1 MYSPGRMTRVL
12 LSSILV
18 LALVA
23 CSSTSPTTTSSSAV
37 PALWAG
43 LAPGQYRVGLV
54 SSTLPTDP
62 HPLQV
67 TVWYPALAGGRQ
79 LHYRDYLLLNL
90 TEVPATPSAADRAKA
105 LSDAKAFLT
114 TNGVGAAAADSLINT
129 PMYAHASAPTAPGR
143 FPLVMIVQGN
153 AQSASAQ
160 AVLAEFLASHGY
172 VVATIPSI
180 TRTAGPMESEKDI
193 APKAELEV
201 ADIDRAV
208 NSLTQWQNID
218 HSIPPAMVA
227 HSFGSRS
234 ALMYALHHPVSA
246 IVSLEGGIGLATGQ
260 ESMVKSPLVDLK
272 LPAPPILHFYEVN
285 DDRAVP
291 DFRLLRSLHTPDLQL
306 VRLDS
311 PRHVH
316 FSSDGFASVMLPDM
330 AKVTNAGPALKQDV
344 VAYAQQTLAY
354 LDKWTAV
361 KPAS

>member
-1 MYSPGRMTRVL
+1 MTRL
-12 LSSILV
+12 FLPSILALS
-18 LALVA
+18 LAA
-23 CSSTSPTTTSSSAV
+23 CTSTRPAATSSPV
-37 PALWAG
+37 PPLWAG
-43 LAPGQYRVGLV
+43 LTPGQYSVGLV

-67 TVWYPALAGGRQ
+67 TVWYPAQNGGKQ

-90 TEVPATPSAADRAKA
+90 TEGATKPSAEERAKA
-105 LSDAKAFLT
+105 LSEARSFLT
-114 TNGVGAAAADSLINT
+114 TNGVSPASADSLIDA
-129 PMYAHASAPTAPGR
+129 PMYAHASAPIAPGH
-143 FPLVMIVQGN
+143 FPLVLVLQGN

-180 TRTAGPMESEKDI
+180 TRTTGPMQSEKEI

-208 NSLTQWQNID
+208 NSLTQWQNIER
-218 HSIPPAMVA
+218 SVPPAIVA

-234 ALMYALHHPVSA
+234 ALMYAMHHPASA
-246 IVSLEGGIGLATGQ
+246 IVSLEGGIGTATGQ
-260 ESMVKSPLVDLK
+260 ESMVNSKMIDLK
-272 LPAPPILHFYEVN
+272 ASAPPILHFYEVN

-311 PRHVH
+311 LRHVH
-316 FSSDGFASVMLPDM
+316 FSSDGFAAVMLPDM
-330 AKVTNAGPALKQDV
+330 AKVTNAGAGLKRDV

-361 KPAS
+361 KTAS

>member
-1 MYSPGRMTRVL
+1 MTRVI

-18 LALVA
+18 LALVS
-23 CSSTSPTTTSSSAV
+23 CTSTAPTSTSSSAV

-43 LAPGQYRVGLV
+43 LTPGQYPVGLV

-67 TVWYPALAGGRQ
+67 TVWYPAHNDGKQ

-90 TEVPATPSAADRAKA
+90 TELPQTPTAEARAKS
-105 LSDAKAFLT
+105 LGDAKSFLT
-114 TNGVGAAAADSLINT
+114 TNGVSAVSAEALINA
-129 PMYAHASAPTAPGR
+129 PMYAHASATTLPGH
-143 FPLVMIVQGN
+143 FPLVLIVQGN
-153 AQSASAQ
+153 AQGASAQ

-208 NSLTQWQNID
+208 NSLSQWQNIER
-218 HSIPPAMVA
+218 SVPPAIVA

-260 ESMVKSPLVDLK
+260 ESMVKSPVMDLK

-285 DDRAVP
+285 DDSAVP

-306 VRLDS
+306 VRLES
-311 PRHVH
+311 LRHVH
-316 FSSDGFASVMLPDM
+316 FSSDGFAAVMLPDM
-330 AKVTNAGPALKQDV
+330 AKVTRAGPGLKQDV
-344 VAYAQQTLAY
+344 AAYAQQTLVY

>member
-1 MYSPGRMTRVL
+1 MTRAFF
-12 LSSILV
+12 SSILV
-18 LALVA
+18 LVLVA
-23 CSSTSPTTTSSSAV
+23 CTSTAPTTTTSTSSSPAAV
-37 PALWAG
+37 PTLWAG
-43 LAPGQYRVGLV
+43 LTPGQYRVGLV

-67 TVWYPALAGGRQ
+67 TVWYPAYDDGKQ

-90 TEVPATPSAADRAKA
+90 TELPQTPTAEARAKS

-114 TNGVGAAAADSLINT
+114 TNGVSAASADSLINA
-129 PMYAHASAPTAPGR
+129 PMYAHASARIVPGQ

-153 AQSASAQ
+153 GQSASAQ

-180 TRTAGPMESEKDI
+180 TRTTGPMQSETEI

-208 NSLTQWQNID
+208 NSLAQWQNINR
-218 HSIPPAMVA
+218 SIPPAIVA

-260 ESMVKSPLVDLK
+260 ESMVKSPVMDLK
-272 LPAPPILHFYEVN
+272 LPAPPILHFYEMN

-316 FSSDGFASVMLPDM
+316 FSSDGFAAVMLPDM
-330 AKVTNAGPALKQDV
+330 AKVTHAGPALKQDV
-344 VAYAQQTLAY
+344 MAYAQQTLAY